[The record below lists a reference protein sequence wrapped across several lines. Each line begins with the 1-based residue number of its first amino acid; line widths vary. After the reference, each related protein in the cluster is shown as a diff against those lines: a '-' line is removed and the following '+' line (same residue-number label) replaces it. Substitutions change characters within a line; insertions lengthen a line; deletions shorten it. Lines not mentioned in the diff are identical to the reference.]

1 MAWWLL
7 VLRRRVF
14 YKRMRILEIVSG
26 TTACGATVHT
36 LQIAQELHRRG
47 NAITLMGKPG
57 AWVIEQARRRGVP
70 VLETRMKRLPLRD
83 LKAAAQFV
91 RENRIEVLLAH
102 MSGANNFAVW
112 LSRLAKKPAV
122 LRAHAHT
129 VHFHWRMAH
138 HVIAVSEQTRRYHI
152 TRNLVPPSRISTVH
166 GFVDPERLVVPDKG
180 VRQAVRAELGLSPSE
195 CAIGVIG
202 NIIPRK
208 GQIYLIRALPKVV
221 ARYPQVRVL
230 LVGVVHPQRYGEQIR
245 REAERLGVANQVRWL
260 GERKDVPRLLQA
272 IDLYVLPTRSDMLPM
287 AMLEAMWAQCPVLAT
302 YAGGIPEAITDG
314 VEGWLV
320 PPKDPEALADA
331 LLEMLANPDERV
343 RRAQNA
349 HQRVQESFTV
359 QPQVAKIEAILQQVV
374 VQYRGRSR

>member
-1 MAWWLL
+1 MLHKVSYNL
-7 VLRRRVF
+7 
-14 YKRMRILEIVSG
+14 MHILEIVSG

-36 LQIAQELHRRG
+36 LQIAKELHRRG

-57 AWVIEQARRRGVP
+57 AWVIEQARGAGVP
-70 VLETRMKRLPLRD
+70 VLESRMKRLPLRD

-91 RENRIEVLLAH
+91 SAHQIEVLLAH

-112 LSRLAKKPAV
+112 LSRLAKTPAV

-152 TRNLVPPSRISTVH
+152 THNLVPPSRISTVH
-166 GFVDPERLVVPDKG
+166 GFVDPARLIVPDKG
-180 VRQAVRAELGLSPSE
+180 ARQAVRAELGLSPSE
-195 CAIGVIG
+195 FAVGVIG

-245 REAERLGVANQVRWL
+245 REAERLGVSTHVLWL

-272 IDLYVLPTRSDMLPM
+272 IDLYALPTLSDMLPM
-287 AMLEAMWAQCPVLAT
+287 AMLEAMWAERPVLAT

-314 VEGWLV
+314 VEGWLL
-320 PPKDPEALADA
+320 PPKDPDALANA
-331 LLEMLANPDERV
+331 LMEIIQNPDERA
-343 RRAQNA
+343 RRAHNA
-349 HQRVQESFTV
+349 HQRVLESFTV

-374 VQYRGRSR
+374 AQYRGS